1 MVPRVF
7 FKAWGSPSGCGGL
20 AGRQGAPPRDN
31 RSLPAI
37 IAAENLS
44 KAYRI
49 YARGGDRLKEFLT
62 FNRGNWHSD
71 HIALDRVSFEIERGE
86 TFCIIGENGSGK
98 STLLKILAG
107 IVQPSSGRFGV
118 HGRVTAL
125 LELGSGFN
133 IDYTGRENVFL
144 NGAILGL
151 SSGDIARRLD
161 EIIAFAS
168 IGDFID
174 QPVRTYSS
182 GMVVRLAFA
191 VAVHLDPDILIVDE
205 ALAVGDIGFR
215 QRCMRR
221 IHEMR
226 ARGVTI
232 VYVTHDSGDVR
243 AIGHRALWLERGR
256 VVEIGDASE
265 VSLRY
270 IAAML
275 EKDARRIELEH
286 RNEAPQRAIASQ
298 PEQVIETL
306 PEGLHRHGSRRAEV
320 LGIAVTDEHG
330 RPAEEV
336 TTPCA
341 VVVRIS
347 VRAREVL
354 EQPIVGFLLRTDIS
368 TDLSGSNTRRED
380 VELPRMEPGDVH
392 TVDFHLHLPAL
403 RPGFYSF
410 TPAVADGTLNEFRLC
425 DMVEN
430 AAPVRVLAAKAV
442 RGQVAFPCT
451 SVSVT

>member
-1 MVPRVF
+1 M
-7 FKAWGSPSGCGGL
+7 
-20 AGRQGAPPRDN
+20 
-31 RSLPAI
+31 PAI
-37 IAAENLS
+37 IEAEDLS

-49 YARGGDRLKEFLT
+49 YARGGDRLKEFLA
-62 FNRGNWHSD
+62 FNRRSWHTD
-71 HIALDRVSFEIERGE
+71 HMALDRISFEIERGE

-98 STLLKILAG
+98 STLLKILTG
-107 IVQPSSGRFGV
+107 IVQPTSGRFDV
-118 HGRVTAL
+118 NGRVTAL

-144 NGAILGL
+144 NGAILGM

-182 GMVVRLAFA
+182 GMIVRLAFA

-256 VVEIGDASE
+256 VVEIGDASA

-270 IAAML
+270 MAAML
-275 EKDARRIELEH
+275 EKDAKRIEREH
-286 RNEAPQRAIASQ
+286 RAEVRERAIASR
-298 PEQVIETL
+298 PEQIVETL
-306 PEGLHRHGSRRAEV
+306 PEGLHRHGGGRAEI

-330 RPAEEV
+330 RPAREI

-347 VRAREVL
+347 VRAREAL

-368 TDLSGSNTRRED
+368 TDLSGTNTRRED
-380 VELPRMEPGDVH
+380 LELPGMLPGDVH

-403 RPGFYSF
+403 RPGCYSF
-410 TPAVADGTLNEFRLC
+410 TPALADGTLNEFRLC

-430 AAPVRVLAAKAV
+430 AAPIRVNAANAV
-442 RGQVAFPCT
+442 RGQVYFPCI